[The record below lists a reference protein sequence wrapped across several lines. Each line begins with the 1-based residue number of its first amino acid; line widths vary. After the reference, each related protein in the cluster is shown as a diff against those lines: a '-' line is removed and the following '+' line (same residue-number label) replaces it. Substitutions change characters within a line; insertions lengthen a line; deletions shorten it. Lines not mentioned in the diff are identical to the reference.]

1 MLSQKALSPESGRL
15 GADHIHRPHTTAKD
29 LSMAA
34 TTASTAAENSP
45 ATNGFSSSVS
55 TASAGVPLH

>member
-1 MLSQKALSPESGRL
+1 MLIIGARVLATVALISVPVFGV
-15 GADHIHRPHTTAKD
+15 
-29 LSMAA
+29 A
-34 TTASTAAENSP
+34 TSTAAENSP